1 MLKILRLVCTGFLDP
16 FQEPKFLS
24 FARSSSGHHRDL
36 QPHHGNLGYK
46 NDETS
51 NIGNASFPISQKSG
65 RQLASSGLSHLP
77 GCLLSPPVVTG
88 PGSFHW
94 QCHRGQH
101 QETTETTWSQRTQD
115 RVCPLVNQA
124 FLDATWKGTN
134 PMWKFVWI
142 WMTVF
147 RVCSLHQGFT
157 WQCWLDLAKR
167 YGALGLWTLELNLWE
182 CRWYFESQPNH
193 LVSFPCMM
201 QETPISC
208 YPTPMSHHHR
218 HMCGYR

>member
-1 MLKILRLVCTGFLDP
+1 MGFVET

-24 FARSSSGHHRDL
+24 FAQSSSGHHRDL

-51 NIGNASFPISQKSG
+51 NIGNASFSISKSG
-65 RQLASSGLSHLP
+65 RQQLHPVDFRICLAACCHHRSSPKAVFIDNVTEGSTKKRQRQLGANGPKTEYVPWLVTKLLGCNLERNQSNVKISLNLDDSLSCLFTSPGFHLAM
-77 GCLLSPPVVTG
+77 LIR
-88 PGSFHW
+88 F
-94 QCHRGQH
+94 GQAL
-101 QETTETTWSQRTQD
+101 W
-115 RVCPLVNQA
+115 CP
-124 FLDATWKGTN
+124 
-134 PMWKFVWI
+134 
-142 WMTVF
+142 
-147 RVCSLHQGFT
+147 
-157 WQCWLDLAKR
+157 
-167 YGALGLWTLELNLWE
+167 GLWTLELNLSE